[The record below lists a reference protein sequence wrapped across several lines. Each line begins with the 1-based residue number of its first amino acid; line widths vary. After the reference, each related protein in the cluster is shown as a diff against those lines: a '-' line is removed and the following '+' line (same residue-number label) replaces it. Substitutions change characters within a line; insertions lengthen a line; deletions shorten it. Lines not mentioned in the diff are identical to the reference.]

1 MTENIGQRGS
11 PRAGR
16 VRGFTLIELMVVFM
30 IISLLVTILLPTINS
45 MLATRANLRAKN
57 RIALLANGA
66 SSYQKEYG
74 FYPGQEYPGLLDG
87 GAVGTTYSGSQILA
101 ATMFGYFIEDPAN
114 GGSSDND
121 ILGTPE
127 PATKWAPYEVGVL
140 ATLGPNADKRPNTI
154 SDGFANPM
162 AICYYPSQMTGGS
175 GLSQFQEVVNEVYT
189 VDPYQGT
196 GTNDEFGT
204 RITHPRLGGAVNAGG
219 ILLIA
224 PGPDR
229 LYFTKDDLKNW

>member
-1 MTENIGQRGS
+1 MTETIGQRGLS
-11 PRAGR
+11 RAGR
-16 VRGFTLIELMVVFM
+16 GRGFTLIELMVVFM

-74 FYPGQEYPGLLDG
+74 FYPGQEYPGLVDNDN
-87 GAVGTTYSGSQILA
+87 ATGTTYSGSQILA
-101 ATMFGYFIEDPAN
+101 AAMFGYDIETDPS

-127 PATKWAPYEVGVL
+127 PATKWSSYEPGIL
-140 ATLGPNADKRPNTI
+140 ATLGPDKRPHTI
-154 SDGFANPM
+154 SDGFPNPM

-175 GLSQFQEVVNEVYT
+175 GLSQFKKIANEVYT
-189 VDPYQGT
+189 ADPNQGT
-196 GTNDEFGT
+196 GTNDDFT
-204 RITHPRLGGAVNAGG
+204 KRITHPRLGGAVNAGG
-219 ILLIA
+219 VLLIA